1 MAVTITPEIL
11 GQVAN
16 ATFSYSYLFE
26 PLRVLVAES
35 TSTAT
40 KIFVDLQVINS
51 LDASIVETLVKYAEF
66 DLNPN
71 DKVSFD
77 LMEIARQHRNSNT
90 YKFSNVDDMLGLD
103 GLFSVTSEFRYIFR
117 VYSDVNA
124 TFVDL
129 KKVIIVGAREFE
141 QFNPIVT
148 ESSPIN
154 EFQFYGLDEATL
166 EQRWGTVFL
175 PKTVLKVPTVIN
187 TRPTLTKISPSGE
200 VPCGEAFLIWKSRF
214 GGWMWWG
221 FDLKN
226 KTLNHRYEGNL
237 EVGMF
242 ESTLESGGDPY
253 IPVDYTGISTS
264 YALSLK
270 SLALTKLELQAVS
283 GIKASAAVY
292 FQQPGSQNVELMRLA
307 SATTPFSVIARGGD
321 FSVSLRSISKSSQTT
336 I

>member
-35 TSTAT
+35 TNSAT
-40 KIFVDLQVINS
+40 KIFVDLRIIDGTLGTI
-51 LDASIVETLVKYAEF
+51 LDTLEKYAEF
-66 DLNPN
+66 DLSPG

-77 LMEIARQHRNSNT
+77 LMEIARQHRNSDT
-90 YKFSNVDDMLGLD
+90 YKFANVDDMIEVNGFD
-103 GLFSVTSEFRYIFR
+103 SIVSKFRYIFR
-117 VYSDVNA
+117 IYSDINTTPVEI
-124 TFVDL
+124 
-129 KKVIIVGAREFE
+129 KKVPIIGAREFE
-141 QFNPIVT
+141 QFVPAVT
-148 ESSPIN
+148 QSTPIN
-154 EFQFYGLDEATL
+154 EFQFYGLDEAAL

-175 PKTVLKVPTVIN
+175 PKTVLKSPIVTD
-187 TRPTLTKISPSGE
+187 TRPTLTKIAGGGK

-242 ESTLESGGDPY
+242 ESTKESAGDPY
-253 IPVDYTGISTS
+253 VPVDYTGITTS
-264 YALSLK
+264 YSLSLK

-283 GIKASAAVY
+283 GIKASTVVY
-292 FQQPGSQNVELMRLA
+292 FQQPGSQNLELMRIV

-321 FSVSLRSISKSSQTT
+321 FSVSLRSISKGNQTT